1 MPTKTKTFNCK
12 ILQKCK
18 TLIHQNQYL
27 FAVILF
33 LTGTG
38 LHTLHTVLIKSIG
51 AKTECSTYEILF
63 LRGLFAFIILTPFF
77 LAKKVKFITKHQF
90 LPNLIVAMFSICA
103 TYCWHYGLS
112 MVPINNGII
121 INFLLPMTTS
131 IVAYFLIKEKIS
143 KELIVSIIICFLTIV
158 FAYGFTSSF
167 NIGYLLLAID
177 IISYSMY
184 VVLSK
189 RLILQK
195 QSPVSLLYF
204 KVIIICLTS
213 IHVIPDLGNKISN
226 NYSIITSTFL
236 TTLFY
241 IAEALLI
248 LKAYTYTAV
257 SSLQPL
263 YYTRII
269 FASIFSYLLLGE
281 ILTWQQIL
289 TAVIII
295 LVNLNL
301 IRVFRKNT
309 IY

>member
-1 MPTKTKTFNCK
+1 MAFQKKTF
-12 ILQKCK
+12 LQKCK
-18 TLIHQNQYL
+18 MFINENKYL

-51 AKTECSTYEILF
+51 IKTECSTYEILF
-63 LRGLFAFIILTPFF
+63 LRGFFTFIILTPFF
-77 LAKKVKFITKHQF
+77 LAKKVKFITKQQF

-131 IVAYFLIKEKIS
+131 IVAFFLIKEKLS
-143 KELIVSIIICFLTIV
+143 KELIVSIIICFLTIF

-167 NIGYLLLAID
+167 NIGYLLLAVD
-177 IISYSMY
+177 IVSYSMY

-189 RLILQK
+189 KLILQK

-204 KVIIICLTS
+204 KIIIICIISLPVFPSLT
-213 IHVIPDLGNKISN
+213 DKILADYN
-226 NYSIITSTFL
+226 ILTSTFL

-281 ILTWQQIL
+281 MLNLRQIL
-289 TAVIII
+289 TAIIII

-301 IRVFRKNT
+301 IRIFRKKL
-309 IY
+309 

>member
-1 MPTKTKTFNCK
+1 M
-12 ILQKCK
+12 
-18 TLIHQNQYL
+18 
-27 FAVILF
+27 
-33 LTGTG
+33 
-38 LHTLHTVLIKSIG
+38 LIKSIG

-63 LRGLFAFIILTPFF
+63 LRGFFTFIILTPFF
-77 LAKKVKFITKHQF
+77 LAKKVKFITKQQF

-131 IVAYFLIKEKIS
+131 IVAFFLIKEKLS
-143 KELIVSIIICFLTIV
+143 KELIVSIIICFLTIS

-167 NIGYLLLAID
+167 NIGYLLLAVD
-177 IISYSMY
+177 IVSYSMY

-204 KVIIICLTS
+204 KVIIICIISLPVFPSLT
-213 IHVIPDLGNKISN
+213 DKILADYN
-226 NYSIITSTFL
+226 ILTSTFL

-248 LKAYTYTAV
+248 LKAYTYTQV
-257 SSLQPL
+257 LSLQPL

-281 ILTWQQIL
+281 MLTLRQIL
-289 TAVIII
+289 TAIIII

-301 IRVFRKNT
+301 IRIFRKK
-309 IY
+309 I